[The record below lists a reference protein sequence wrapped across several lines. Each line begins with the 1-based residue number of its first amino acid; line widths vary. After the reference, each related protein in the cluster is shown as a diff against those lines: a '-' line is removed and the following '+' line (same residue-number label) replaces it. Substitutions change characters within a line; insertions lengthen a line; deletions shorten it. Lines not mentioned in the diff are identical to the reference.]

1 MSNEKINAII
11 RELRRSA
18 ETLTPGKRRDVNN
31 KLDRITMALRNAEV
45 RDEETDPS
53 IEFERQRQIV
63 YNYLLAGN
71 TITSLEAI
79 RKWGI
84 TRLSARIHIERIRV
98 AEGHFHRARQNG
110 SRSQVDRQRL
120 VAVVRI
126 LGSRACSAYNIFL
139 YRSASTETRSSGS
152 RFIRR
157 SRSRKRRPDMLNP
170 PARSARAT
178 APFRPNTP
186 PAPPDARHSGKRRKP

>member
-11 RELRRSA
+11 RVLRRSA

-45 RDEETDPS
+45 RDDETDPA

-84 TRLSARIHIERIRV
+84 TRLSARIMDIEKMTGKAPSRRRINVKNR
-98 AEGHFHRARQNG
+98 NG
-110 SRSQVDRQRL
+110 RTVSVCEYWIDK
-120 VAVVRI
+120 
-126 LGSRACSAYNIFL
+126 
-139 YRSASTETRSSGS
+139 E
-152 RFIRR
+152 
-157 SRSRKRRPDMLNP
+157 D
-170 PARSARAT
+170 
-178 APFRPNTP
+178 
-186 PAPPDARHSGKRRKP
+186 

>member
-31 KLDRITMALRNAEV
+31 KLDRISLALRNAPAVDDEV
-45 RDEETDPS
+45 DPD
-53 IEFERQRQIV
+53 IEFERQCQTV

-84 TRLSARIHIERIRV
+84 TRLSARIVDIEKMTGKAPNRRRINVKNR
-98 AEGHFHRARQNG
+98 NG
-110 SRSQVDRQRL
+110 RTVSVSEYWIDQED
-120 VAVVRI
+120 
-126 LGSRACSAYNIFL
+126 
-139 YRSASTETRSSGS
+139 
-152 RFIRR
+152 
-157 SRSRKRRPDMLNP
+157 
-170 PARSARAT
+170 
-178 APFRPNTP
+178 
-186 PAPPDARHSGKRRKP
+186 